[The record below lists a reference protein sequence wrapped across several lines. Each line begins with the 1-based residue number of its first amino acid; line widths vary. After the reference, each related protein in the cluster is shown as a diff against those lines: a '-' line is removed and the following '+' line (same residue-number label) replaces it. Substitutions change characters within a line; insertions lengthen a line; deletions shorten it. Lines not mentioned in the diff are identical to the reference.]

1 MLLIKE
7 LKKVSCS
14 FVYIVFIGLILFSWY
29 DNFYGVTKRAV
40 AFTQENESFVNADV
54 SNDSILRKPQE
65 NDDNY
70 GVKRKEVPEK
80 IMCGGTDVLIVE
92 YLKNSYA
99 TYPFTYYK
107 EVILSEKEQEKILN
121 IIREITGLTEEQI
134 TNLPDDY
141 FPAING
147 NLIHFTSELQPDE
160 DGTLTINM
168 DEENNEGDIEEDYTK
183 HFVSQ
188 VSYERF
194 KELMAEAEQLIGSGS
209 NYSMDMLLEYYGQTE
224 MTYEEAMEEYN
235 KTIYDDKVTVA
246 FARLFCD
253 YFSRSLGFY
262 PVFLVVIIWLKDR
275 QNYMNELID
284 CRQMGTTK
292 IVLARFAAI
301 LIAVLLPVVLLSF
314 ESLIPLIKYSV
325 DTGIVIDV
333 FAFLIYIGWWLLP
346 TVMIVISLGMFLT
359 ILTSTPFAI
368 LVQFVWWFIDTSI
381 TGLSGDTR
389 FYTLMIRHN
398 TLNGSELIH
407 EDLITICLNRSLFVL
422 VSFVLIGISI
432 VLYNKKRG
440 GRFDYGYSIQKYNR
454 LFKNRLWTDIQK

>member
-1 MLLIKE
+1 
-7 LKKVSCS
+7 
-14 FVYIVFIGLILFSWY
+14 
-29 DNFYGVTKRAV
+29 
-40 AFTQENESFVNADV
+40 
-54 SNDSILRKPQE
+54 
-65 NDDNY
+65 
-70 GVKRKEVPEK
+70 
-80 IMCGGTDVLIVE
+80 
-92 YLKNSYA
+92 
-99 TYPFTYYK
+99 
-107 EVILSEKEQEKILN
+107 
-121 IIREITGLTEEQI
+121 
-134 TNLPDDY
+134 
-141 FPAING
+141 
-147 NLIHFTSELQPDE
+147 
-160 DGTLTINM
+160 
-168 DEENNEGDIEEDYTK
+168 
-183 HFVSQ
+183 
-188 VSYERF
+188 
-194 KELMAEAEQLIGSGS
+194 
-209 NYSMDMLLEYYGQTE
+209 
-224 MTYEEAMEEYN
+224 
-235 KTIYDDKVTVA
+235 
-246 FARLFCD
+246 
-253 YFSRSLGFY
+253 
-262 PVFLVVIIWLKDR
+262 
-275 QNYMNELID
+275 MNELID